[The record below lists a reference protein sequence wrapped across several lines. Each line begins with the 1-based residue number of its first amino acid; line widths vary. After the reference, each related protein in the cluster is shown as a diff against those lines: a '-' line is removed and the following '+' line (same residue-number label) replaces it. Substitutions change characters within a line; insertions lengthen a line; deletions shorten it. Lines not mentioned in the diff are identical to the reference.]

1 MGMADAHA
9 RMNGLAT
16 NFTFSHF
23 RHLLRSLGPTPGK
36 SDELFLCVLIYFIRK
51 DMAWQGFFN
60 IFSQLTV

>member
-9 RMNGLAT
+9 PMNGFAT

-23 RHLLRSLGPTPGK
+23 WHLLRSIGPAPGK
-36 SDELFLCVLIYFIRK
+36 SDELFLYVLMYFIRK

-60 IFSQLTV
+60 IFSQLAV